1 VSIELSAKLK
11 EGRALY
17 VVIPLLLLHLIL
29 ISLQVEHPGG
39 SLLFRNWVLQ
49 ASAPFLGISFSI
61 NRAVAY
67 AWTHFVGL
75 RGARTQND
83 QLQKRV
89 EQLTLREDSLRQM
102 EVENAR
108 LRQLL
113 SLKETI
119 PLKTVG
125 ARVVGRVPDYL
136 ANIVYIDRG
145 ADDGVQANAPV
156 LAATAVVGRT
166 ILVSRFNSQVQLI
179 TNTDASLGVMIERTR
194 SPGVLSGNGHPVLSL
209 DYISNYEQVELD
221 DVVVTSGL
229 DGLFPKGLRIGRV
242 VQSQRGKSAFRVI
255 RVEPFADL
263 LRLEEVLV
271 LLPGFAGESK

>member
-1 VSIELSAKLK
+1 MSIEFSGKVK
-11 EGRALY
+11 DGRAIFVL
-17 VVIPLLLLHLIL
+17 IPLLMLHLTL

-39 SLLFRNWVLQ
+39 SLLFRNWVLH
-49 ASAPFLGISFSI
+49 ASAPFLGVSSSI
-61 NRAVAY
+61 HRAIAY
-67 AWTHFVGL
+67 AWTHYVGL

-83 QLQKRV
+83 LLQKRV
-89 EQLTLREDSLRQM
+89 EQLTLREDTLRQA
-102 EVENAR
+102 EVENTR

-113 SLKETI
+113 ALKETV
-119 PLKTVG
+119 PLEMVA

-145 ADDGVQANAPV
+145 TNDGVKANAPV
-156 LAATAVVGRT
+156 LATTAVVGRT

-179 TNTDASLGVMIERTR
+179 TNSDASVGVMVERTR
-194 SPGVLSGNGHPVLSL
+194 SPGVLAGSGQPVLNL
-209 DYISNYEQVELD
+209 DYISNSEQVEID

-229 DGLFPKGLRIGRV
+229 DGLFPKGLRIGKV
-242 VQSQRGKSAFRVI
+242 VQSQKGKSAFRTI

-271 LLPGFAGESK
+271 LLTGSAGEGR

>member
-49 ASAPFLGISFSI
+49 ASAPFLGISSSI